1 MGELADEWS
10 AKRKTNVWG
19 DIPRIM
25 EMQSEAGAAGAI
37 HGALSGGALATTFT
51 ASQGLLLM
59 IPDMYKIAGELTP
72 FVMHVAARALATH
85 ALSIFGD
92 HADVMACRQTGF
104 ALLASSSVQE
114 AHDLAAV
121 AHSATLKA
129 RVPFLHFFDGFRT
142 SHEVAKIESITDDQL
157 RSLLD
162 DEAIAAH
169 RARALSPDHPTI
181 RGTAQNPDVFFQS
194 REASNSYYDACAG
207 FVKAA
212 MDQFASVVGRRY
224 DLFDYVGHPEAERV
238 IIVMGSGAETADE
251 TVGALVKRG
260 ERVGVLK
267 VRLYRPFSITSFIGH
282 LPKTVKAIS
291 VLDRTKE
298 PGAPGDPLWLDV
310 VAAFTEARRLGLRP
324 GLQEPV
330 ITAGRYGLSSKEFT
344 PSMVKAI
351 FDDLA
356 KPQPK
361 GHFTVGIDD
370 DVTHLSLPYDPVFTI
385 EGDEV
390 VRALFFGLGSD
401 GTVGSNKNTI
411 KIIGEDTANFAQ
423 GYFVYDSRKSGTTT
437 VSHVRLSPKPIR
449 APYLINEASFVGCHH
464 WQFLDKVDVL
474 EPAKN
479 GATLLLNA
487 PWSAE
492 DAWGH
497 FPREVQQIIVDKH
510 IRVYIVDADHIAE
523 EVGLGHTLGTIMQA
537 CFFALSDIL
546 PRDEAIKY
554 IKESITKSYGK
565 RGEAV
570 VKRNFEAVDFAVS
583 RMFELK
589 TPGKVTTDRKRPSAL
604 GDLGR
609 KPSEFIEK
617 VTSVMLAGRGESL
630 PVSAFLP
637 RVDGTWPTGTAE
649 WEKRSIAL
657 SIPQWDPTVCIQC
670 NKCSLICP
678 HAAIRTTVFSSDA
691 LAKAPPGFL
700 STAYKGKEF
709 PGQQYVVQV
718 APDDCT
724 GCGLCVEFCPAK
736 DKSNPKHKAID
747 MVEAE
752 PRKPAERTFYQYY
765 LGLPPVDRK
774 KVNLDVKG
782 SQFLEPL
789 FEYSGACGG
798 CGETSYVKLLSQL
811 FGDRAI
817 IANATGCSSIYGG
830 NLPTTPWRANAQGR
844 GPAWSNSLFEDNA
857 EFGLGIRLAVD
868 AIKGRAERLLQSL
881 SGQIG
886 DDIVSAILHAS
897 QGDEAGLEEQRGR
910 VLALRGKLG
919 SLASPDA
926 KTLTGI
932 ADYLVRKSVWIVG
945 GDGWAYD
952 IGYGGLDHVI
962 ATGLDVNILV
972 LDTAVYSNTG
982 GQQSKATPT
991 GAAAKFA
998 ASGKE
1003 VPAKDLALLATTY
1016 GNAYVA
1022 RLAVGAKDKQTVD
1035 AFREAESWQG
1045 PSLLIAYSHC
1055 IAHGYN
1061 LVKGPEQQRLAVD
1074 SGLWPLFRY
1083 DPRRSA
1089 KGEAPLVL
1097 DSGPAKAKVID
1108 FMRNEGRF
1116 RSVELADAKRFARL
1130 AESAQKQAEQRMS
1143 YYQQLAG
1150 IRTPQSGDAE

>member
-1 MGELADEWS
+1 
-10 AKRKTNVWG
+10 
-19 DIPRIM
+19 
-25 EMQSEAGAAGAI
+25 
-37 HGALSGGALATTFT
+37 
-51 ASQGLLLM
+51 
-59 IPDMYKIAGELTP
+59 
-72 FVMHVAARALATH
+72 
-85 ALSIFGD
+85 
-92 HADVMACRQTGF
+92 
-104 ALLASSSVQE
+104 
-114 AHDLAAV
+114 
-121 AHSATLKA
+121 
-129 RVPFLHFFDGFRT
+129 
-142 SHEVAKIESITDDQL
+142 
-157 RSLLD
+157 
-162 DEAIAAH
+162 
-169 RARALSPDHPTI
+169 
-181 RGTAQNPDVFFQS
+181 
-194 REASNSYYDACAG
+194 
-207 FVKAA
+207 
-212 MDQFASVVGRRY
+212 
-224 DLFDYVGHPEAERV
+224 
-238 IIVMGSGAETADE
+238 
-251 TVGALVKRG
+251 
-260 ERVGVLK
+260 
-267 VRLYRPFSITSFIGH
+267 
-282 LPKTVKAIS
+282 
-291 VLDRTKE
+291 
-298 PGAPGDPLWLDV
+298 
-310 VAAFTEARRLGLRP
+310 
-324 GLQEPV
+324 
-330 ITAGRYGLSSKEFT
+330 
-344 PSMVKAI
+344 
-351 FDDLA
+351 
-356 KPQPK
+356 
-361 GHFTVGIDD
+361 
-370 DVTHLSLPYDPVFTI
+370 
-385 EGDEV
+385 
-390 VRALFFGLGSD
+390 
-401 GTVGSNKNTI
+401 
-411 KIIGEDTANFAQ
+411 
-423 GYFVYDSRKSGTTT
+423 
-437 VSHVRLSPKPIR
+437 
-449 APYLINEASFVGCHH
+449 
-464 WQFLDKVDVL
+464 
-474 EPAKN
+474 
-479 GATLLLNA
+479 
-487 PWSAE
+487 
-492 DAWGH
+492 
-497 FPREVQQIIVDKH
+497 
-510 IRVYIVDADHIAE
+510 
-523 EVGLGHTLGTIMQA
+523 
-537 CFFALSDIL
+537 
-546 PRDEAIKY
+546 
-554 IKESITKSYGK
+554 
-565 RGEAV
+565 
-570 VKRNFEAVDFAVS
+570 
-583 RMFELK
+583 
-589 TPGKVTTDRKRPSAL
+589 
-604 GDLGR
+604 
-609 KPSEFIEK
+609 
-617 VTSVMLAGRGESL
+617 
-630 PVSAFLP
+630 
-637 RVDGTWPTGTAE
+637 
-649 WEKRSIAL
+649 
-657 SIPQWDPTVCIQC
+657 VCIQC